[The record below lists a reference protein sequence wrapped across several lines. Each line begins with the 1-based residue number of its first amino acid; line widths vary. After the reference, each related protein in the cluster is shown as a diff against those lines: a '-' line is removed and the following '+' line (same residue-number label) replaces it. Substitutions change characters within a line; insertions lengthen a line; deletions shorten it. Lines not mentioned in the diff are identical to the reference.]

1 MLVLD
6 ANILIRAVLGSRV
19 LFLLRKFSETSEFV
33 ATDSAFYEA
42 RKELPG
48 ILARRGRSAGPAME
62 ALDLLPILIQTV
74 ELDRYAPFEAIAR
87 RRLFR
92 RDEND
97 WPILAAALLL
107 NCPIW
112 TEDTDF
118 FGCGVPTWTSDR
130 IEIYLDPTPPP
141 L

>member
-1 MLVLD
+1 M
-6 ANILIRAVLGSRV
+6 RAVLGTGTRAILAKYGASSN
-19 LFLLRKFSETSEFV
+19 LV
-33 ATDSAFYEA
+33 APDSAFN
-42 RKELPG
+42 
-48 ILARRGRSAGPAME
+48 E
-62 ALDLLPILIQTV
+62 ALKSIPPVIKLRHLPAV
-74 ELDRYAPFEAIAR
+74 ELMEYFHSLSDIVDIVAVAHYATFEAAAR

-130 IEIYLDPTPPP
+130 IEIYLDPTSPP